1 MGSRRI
7 RTELAKKGHNVN
19 RKCIVRIMRD
29 MGIGAIYPKP
39 KTTLANKAHK
49 VYPYLLRDIEVTYP
63 NQAWAIDIT
72 YIPMAKGFLYLVA
85 IIDWYSRKVLSW
97 RLSNTMDT
105 SFCIEALE
113 DALQHYG
120 PPDIFN
126 SDQGSQFTSTDFTE
140 KLLDHGVRISMD
152 GKGRWVDNVFI
163 ERLWRSLKDVNAQ
176 LHSAFI
182 GGQEIHRL
190 VRLDFGGRVFFADVG
205 NGWPAL
211 NLFPAYEG
219 VSFEC
224 FGMTYRSVVT
234 ENWVRIFHQRQGKE
248 SLQMEINVTPKSE
261 AEIQEQIN
269 SRYTSGIEY
278 PFSTS
283 LRFSLIVGNAFL
295 FLRGNRLERY
305 SMDSF
310 STLELREKEIPSAI
324 NSEFGFD
331 VSSYFL

>member
-1 MGSRRI
+1 MISDI
-7 RTELAKKGHNVN
+7 QQLMYKHFDTIPFHNLDLLYG
-19 RKCIVRIMRD
+19 RPLQG
-29 MGIGAIYPKP
+29 GIPGGTCSDK
-39 KTTLANKAHK
+39 TLA
-49 VYPYLLRDIEVTYP
+49 
-63 NQAWAIDIT
+63 
-72 YIPMAKGFLYLVA
+72 FLN
-85 IIDWYSRKVLSW
+85 D
-97 RLSNTMDT
+97 
-105 SFCIEALE
+105 
-113 DALQHYG
+113 
-120 PPDIFN
+120 
-126 SDQGSQFTSTDFTE
+126 
-140 KLLDHGVRISMD
+140 
-152 GKGRWVDNVFI
+152 
-163 ERLWRSLKDVNAQ
+163 LKKHNVNAQ
-176 LHSAFI
+176 LHTAFI

-190 VRLDFGGRVFFADVG
+190 VRLDIEGRVFFADVG

-211 NLFPAYEG
+211 NLFPADKG